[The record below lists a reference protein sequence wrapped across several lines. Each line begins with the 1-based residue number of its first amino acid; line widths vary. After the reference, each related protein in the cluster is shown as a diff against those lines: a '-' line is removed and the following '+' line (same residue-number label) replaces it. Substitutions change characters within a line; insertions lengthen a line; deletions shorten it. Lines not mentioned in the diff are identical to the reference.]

1 MASSLPSVS
10 ISDHDIPQLTGEEQ
24 EKKSFPAAA
33 TFLAPP
39 RASLSVPTPVK
50 SSIGINNPAQ
60 GGLFPLPNSQQVAGN
75 KRNKIALGKGC
86 SLMDWI
92 RLTKSGKDL
101 TGVGGPRVGGK
112 VREVTRQ
119 ELRKHRK
126 KQDAWMAI
134 NGAVYNVTHYMDYH
148 PGGWDELVKG
158 AGRDATDMFN
168 EIHKYVRF

>member
-1 MASSLPSVS
+1 
-10 ISDHDIPQLTGEEQ
+10 
-24 EKKSFPAAA
+24 
-33 TFLAPP
+33 
-39 RASLSVPTPVK
+39 
-50 SSIGINNPAQ
+50 
-60 GGLFPLPNSQQVAGN
+60 
-75 KRNKIALGKGC
+75 
-86 SLMDWI
+86 MDWI

-126 KQDAWMAI
+126 RNDAWMAL

-148 PGGWDELVKG
+148 PGGWDELVRG

-168 EIHKYVRF
+168 EIHKYVIMDIVRHKQSTIYKVG